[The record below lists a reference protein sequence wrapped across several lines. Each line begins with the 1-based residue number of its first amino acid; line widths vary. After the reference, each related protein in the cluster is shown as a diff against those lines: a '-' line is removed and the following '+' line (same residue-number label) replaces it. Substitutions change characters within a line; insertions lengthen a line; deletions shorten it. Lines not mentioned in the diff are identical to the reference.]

1 MNIVDHALANEALL
15 KKIRELRDA
24 RGLATSRR
32 FSTRPGLDESVIV
45 TFLDL
50 NHNSYRDLVTCA
62 SIETAAKV
70 INMLALAAVE
80 KIDADM
86 NALLEKFNRPL
97 IEGLVTGAKA

>member
-24 RGLATSRR
+24 RYLATSRR
-32 FSTRPGLDESVIV
+32 FSTRPGLDESVVV

-50 NHNSYRDLVTCA
+50 NYDSYRDLVTCV
-62 SIETAAKV
+62 STETAAKV
-70 INMLALAAVE
+70 INVLALAAVE

-97 IEGLVTGAKA
+97 IEGLVTGAAA